1 MDNDELDLLRDLE
14 LNKFVDDKEF
24 NNILE
29 YNQEF
34 INNGSDEISIC
45 LWFSITSNA
54 IAFLNFFEN
63 FKAYFLAIK

>member
-1 MDNDELDLLRDLE
+1 MNNDELDLLRDLE

-34 INNGSDEISIC
+34 INNGSDEFQKEVEH
-45 LWFSITSNA
+45 LD
-54 IAFLNFFEN
+54 FLQNHWN
-63 FKAYFLAIK
+63 K

>member
-14 LNKFVDDKEF
+14 LNKFVDNKEF

-34 INNGSDEISIC
+34 INNGIYKVKLCRKEI
-45 LWFSITSNA
+45 LWWMQQSA
-54 IAFLNFFEN
+54 IFG
-63 FKAYFLAIK
+63 IKDM